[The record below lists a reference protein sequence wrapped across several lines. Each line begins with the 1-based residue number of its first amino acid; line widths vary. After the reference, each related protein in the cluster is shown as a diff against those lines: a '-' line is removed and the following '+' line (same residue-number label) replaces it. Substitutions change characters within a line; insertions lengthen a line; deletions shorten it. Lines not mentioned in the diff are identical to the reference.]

1 MILYGHTGKIGNMK
15 YKWKEEIIENVLGH
29 KSIRY
34 GNKILNFGKIGNF
47 EYTKNRENREIRIE
61 GENKEN
67 RKIWELWNI
76 GKLMK

>member
-15 YKWKEEIIENVLGH
+15 YKW
-29 KSIRY
+29 
-34 GNKILNFGKIGNF
+34 KIGNF